1 MIFLKKKNL
10 FALDVGSYSIKL
22 IELKAVKKGYQLVN
36 LAVAPLPPEA
46 IVDGA
51 LMDPGAIAE
60 AITSLVGSVK
70 VKTSDVATS
79 VAGHS
84 VIIKKITLATM
95 TDDELADSIQWE
107 AEQYVPF
114 DIADVNLDF
123 QILGPDPTDESQME
137 VLLVAAK
144 KEIIDDYTA
153 VLAEAG
159 LNPVVMDIDAF
170 ACQNMLE
177 LNYSLGEGESVAI
190 VNIGAGLSNI
200 NIIKDGLS
208 LFTRDVAN
216 GGNQFTEEIA
226 KRFGISYE
234 DADAVKLG
242 KKNEAA
248 DPDEAKTV
256 VQESSDSFASEVAR
270 TLDFFMATN
279 PDDHVSKVFICG
291 GGAKVEN
298 LDKVLSD
305 KLGIPVEVA
314 NPFNAINYN
323 SKTFDA
329 QYIADVAPSFGVA
342 VGLAIRQ
349 EGD

>member
-1 MIFLKKKNL
+1 MLFLKKKNL

-22 IELKAVKKGYQLVN
+22 VELKPLKKGYQLVN
-36 LAVAPLPPEA
+36 LAIAPLPPEA

-51 LMDPGAIAE
+51 LMDPSAIAE
-60 AITSLVGSVK
+60 AITTLVGSVK
-70 VKTSDVATS
+70 GKTTDVATS

-84 VIIKKITLATM
+84 VIIKKITLAAM
-95 TDDELADSIQWE
+95 TEDELADSIQWE

-123 QILGPDPTDESQME
+123 EILGPDPADESQME

-177 LNYSLGEGESVAI
+177 INYSLAEGEAVAV
-190 VNIGAGLSNI
+190 VNIGASLSNI

-216 GGNQFTEEIA
+216 GGGQFTEEIA
-226 KRFGISYE
+226 KRFGLSYE
-234 DADAVKLG
+234 DADAAKLG
-242 KKNEAA
+242 RKVEGA
-248 DPDEAKTV
+248 DPDEVKAV
-256 VQESSDSFASEVAR
+256 IQESCDSFSAEIAR

-279 PDDHVSKVFICG
+279 PDDNVSKVYICG
-291 GGAKVEN
+291 GGAKVRN
-298 LDKVLSD
+298 LDKVMSD
-305 KLGIPVEVA
+305 KLGMHVEVA
-314 NPFNAINYN
+314 NPFNAI
-323 SKTFDA
+323 SSGKAFDG
-329 QYIADVAPSFGVA
+329 QYLSDVGPSFGVA
-342 VGLAIRQ
+342 VGLAIRT

>member
-1 MIFLKKKNL
+1 MLFLKKKNL

-22 IELKAVKKGYQLVN
+22 VELKALKKGFQLVN
-36 LAVAPLPPEA
+36 LATAPLPSEA

-60 AITSLVGSVK
+60 AITSLVGSI
-70 VKTSDVATS
+70 KTKTTDVATS

-84 VIIKKITLATM
+84 VIIKKITLAAM
-95 TDDELADSIQWE
+95 TEDELADSIQWE

-123 QILGPDPTDESQME
+123 QILGPDPADESQME

-144 KEIIDDYTA
+144 KEIVDDYTA

-177 LNYSLGEGESVAI
+177 INYSLPEGESVAV
-190 VNIGAGLSNI
+190 VNIGASLSNI

-234 DADAVKLG
+234 DADAAKLG
-242 KKNEAA
+242 KKVEGTEPSDIKA
-248 DPDEAKTV
+248 V
-256 VQESSDSFASEVAR
+256 VQESSDSFSSEIAR
-270 TLDFFMATN
+270 TVDFFMATN

-298 LDKVLSD
+298 LDKVLAD
-305 KLGIPVEVA
+305 KLGISVEVA
-314 NPFNAINYN
+314 NPFNAINCN
-323 SKTFDA
+323 GKAFDG
-329 QYIADVAPSFGVA
+329 QYIAEEGPSFAVA
-342 VGLAIRQ
+342 VGLAIRK